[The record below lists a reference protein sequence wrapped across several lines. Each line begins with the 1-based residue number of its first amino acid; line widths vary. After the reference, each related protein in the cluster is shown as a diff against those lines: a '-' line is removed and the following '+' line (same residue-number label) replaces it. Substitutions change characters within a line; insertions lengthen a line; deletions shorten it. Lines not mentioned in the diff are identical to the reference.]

1 MGEPVVAAVMTCP
14 AVAVPVF
21 GGAAAR
27 RRWRKASA
35 LTAAELMAAPWPSSA
50 PTRRSASPITDPK
63 KKWAVVFCALE
74 GSSPDSSVVRKQLG
88 RGGDV
93 GVIRS
98 S

>member
-1 MGEPVVAAVMTCP
+1 
-14 AVAVPVF
+14 
-21 GGAAAR
+21 
-27 RRWRKASA
+27 
-35 LTAAELMAAPWPSSA
+35 MACAPD
-50 PTRRSASPITDPK
+50 TEERIEGVQVSPITDPK